1 MNEVGIVISGWQDT
15 SPELARIRHPP
26 HTDGYKAGMRWSVD
40 GPLLRCGA
48 PWSLAVQA
56 AAVLEHGAMGS
67 LGHHAPFHGIHQD
80 ADESEASALS
90 RGWSAP
96 QGFDRWSR
104 STSTDRSGSSG
115 WTATV
120 TGPMTSAEDWRQ
132 ISCPRSWGSHLHG
145 SRSPVRGGRPH
156 GKSSGM
162 KRRSVSRTW
171 RWRSGSHARLT
182 SVGGVGPHV
191 GATANLFTCRFTPT

>member
-26 HTDGYKAGMRWSVD
+26 HTDGYKAGMRWPVD

-104 STSTDRSGSSG
+104 STSTARSGSSG

-120 TGPMTSAEDWRQ
+120 TGPTTSAR
-132 ISCPRSWGSHLHG
+132 I
-145 SRSPVRGGRPH
+145 GGR
-156 GKSSGM
+156 
-162 KRRSVSRTW
+162 SVVQGAGVLTCTDHAVQCVVAGPM
-171 RWRSGSHARLT
+171 GSPLA
-182 SVGGVGPHV
+182 
-191 GATANLFTCRFTPT
+191 